1 MTRPPPGA
9 GTAAGFARQITVPPF
24 VLDLRRAVRASGA
37 RRGPLPPGGPSATL
51 PSGVLPS
58 VVLLSRAGDGDLDGV
73 AALLRRAG
81 VPATRLDADRLA
93 AADLLVDPAHGR
105 ARLNGQW
112 LAPTVTWLR
121 HFTPAA
127 VEVQGGPVSEAFSR
141 ESWAAAAAGL
151 TVISS
156 VSIGVQRPGLLTQ
169 LRHAVRGQIT
179 VPRTVVTTDPR
190 HAARLLD
197 TPRLIVK
204 AAGEHFVEAEPGR
217 LSGIFPTVVS
227 RDELASRAASGPP
240 VVVQEYVEHDAELR
254 VYYADGA
261 LECFEVGKLT
271 PADPWLAPGRV
282 SAKARTLPPAVAAA
296 ARFLAAA
303 LSLRYAAFDFLL
315 RGDTP
320 VFLEANPDGDWR
332 WLEARTGA
340 APVTAAVAGMLCRLH
355 RACVAA
361 GPDQRPASPFDLLGF
376 LSG

>member
-1 MTRPPPGA
+1 
-9 GTAAGFARQITVPPF
+9 V
-24 VLDLRRAVRASGA
+24 
-37 RRGPLPPGGPSATL
+37 L
-51 PSGVLPS
+51 PSVVLPS

-81 VPATRLDADRLA
+81 VPAVRLDADRLA
-93 AADLLVDPAHGR
+93 AADLLVDPASGR
-105 ARLNGQW
+105 ARLNGRW
-112 LAPTVTWLR
+112 LVPTVTWRR

-127 VEVQGGPVSEAFSR
+127 VEVRGGPVSEAFSR
-141 ESWAAAAAGL
+141 ESWAAAVAGL
-151 TVISS
+151 TVISR
-156 VSIGVQRPGLLTQ
+156 VSIGAQRPGLLTQ
-169 LRHAVRGQIT
+169 LRHAVRGRIA

-190 HAARLLD
+190 HAARLID
-197 TPRLIVK
+197 APRLIVK

-227 RDELASRAASGPP
+227 RDELAYRAAPGPP

-261 LECFEVGKLT
+261 LECFEVGKLA
-271 PADPWLAPGRV
+271 PADPWLVPGRV
-282 SAKARTLPPAVAAA
+282 SAKVRALPPAVAAA

-315 RGDTP
+315 RGDIP

-355 RACVAA
+355 RAAVAA
-361 GPDQRPASPFDLLGF
+361 GPDQRQEHSFDLLGF